1 MKQLIFLMAML
12 WMICPDMAQAQT
24 RRPVQRSKAT
34 TTQVKKTPSTSKQ
47 EEQKQRELQH
57 RLDSVEALYNDL
69 NSRYE
74 NDQLLASMTKK
85 DDTGTEYQVARA
97 VLEGSTLTIYL
108 RVRNLNNSPT
118 LLFQNFAKGIGLIS
132 SSIKLNNDEKES
144 KATGPYR
151 AYVEKGYWIE
161 VKIGPFYNIKSYPK
175 PKNIKEIKIKEGHN
189 PDTPITFNDIPL

>member
-34 TTQVKKTPSTSKQ
+34 TTQVMKTPSTSKQ
-47 EEQKQRELQH
+47 DEQKQKELQH

-69 NSRYE
+69 NRRYE
-74 NDQLLASMTKK
+74 HDQEKAGMTKK
-85 DDTGTEYQVARA
+85 DATGTEYQVARA
-97 VLEGSTLTIYL
+97 ELEDGALTLYL
-108 RVRNLNNSPT
+108 RVRNCNESPT
-118 LLFQNFAKGIGLIS
+118 LRFSELANGFGRITS
-132 SSIKLNNDEKES
+132 SLKLNNDEKES
-144 KATGPYR
+144 NAVGPYR
-151 AYVEKGYWIE
+151 AYLEKGYWIE
-161 VKIGPFYNIKSYPK
+161 LKFEPFYIKTYPK